1 MAKSKNNMPTL
12 AKADVFRPKDV
23 YTIVNAVLQDVT
35 GQRSITAVDTS
46 SFINVGQM
54 CLSTSKEGTLQ
65 ALSNM
70 VARTVVTSRSY
81 SGRFTSVEVS
91 TQDWGLYMRKI
102 AFFAGEF
109 EQSDFIN
116 TQQNPDTLV
125 DGNSLDMYKIKKR
138 YPLEMWYGDQKV
150 LNQTYTR
157 FLDQLNTAFR
167 SESEFSAFLQGMT
180 VEIQNDVARW
190 K

>member
-35 GQRSITAVDTS
+35 GQRTLTAVDTS

-70 VARTVVTSRSY
+70 VARTVITSRAY
-81 SGRFTSVEVS
+81 TGRFTSVEVS
-91 TQDWGLYMRKI
+91 EQDWGVVYAENRLLCGRI
-102 AFFAGEF
+102 
-109 EQSDFIN
+109 
-116 TQQNPDTLV
+116 
-125 DGNSLDMYKIKKR
+125 
-138 YPLEMWYGDQKV
+138 
-150 LNQTYTR
+150 
-157 FLDQLNTAFR
+157 
-167 SESEFSAFLQGMT
+167 
-180 VEIQNDVARW
+180 
-190 K
+190 

>member
-12 AKADVFRPKDV
+12 AKADMFRPKDV

-35 GQRSITAVDTS
+35 GQRTITAVDTS

-102 AFFAGEF
+102 AFLQA
-109 EQSDFIN
+109 SLSRA
-116 TQQNPDTLV
+116 TLSTPSRTPTLWWTV
-125 DGNSLDMYKIKKR
+125 T
-138 YPLEMWYGDQKV
+138 PLICTKSRSVTLSRCG
-150 LNQTYTR
+150 TATR
-157 FLDQLNTAFR
+157 R
-167 SESEFSAFLQGMT
+167 
-180 VEIQNDVARW
+180 R
-190 K
+190 